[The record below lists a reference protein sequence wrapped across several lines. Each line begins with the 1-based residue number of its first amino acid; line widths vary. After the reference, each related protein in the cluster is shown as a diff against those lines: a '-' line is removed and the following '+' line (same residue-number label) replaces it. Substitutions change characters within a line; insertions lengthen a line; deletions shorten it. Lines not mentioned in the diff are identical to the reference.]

1 MCAPSPP
8 APPDPQDT
16 AAAAT
21 GTNIATATANTIGG
35 QVDQVT
41 PYGNLTYD
49 QTGTYSYTDPYTG
62 ESYDIPRF
70 RATTTLNDQQTA
82 TLDET
87 QRAQYN
93 LAGTAADQSSFLRD
107 YLGQPANFDTSAIE
121 GRLTDLGRQQLDPRF
136 ERERADLSTR
146 LANQGIAPGSEAYN
160 REMDA
165 LNQSSNQAYNDLYL
179 RGRGQ
184 AFGELAA
191 QRNQPINEITAL
203 LSGSQVTQPNVS
215 MSTPQGAATT
225 DVAGLINQNYNQRYN
240 NWQQQ
245 AASQQGLMGG
255 LFGLGASAITGG
267 LF

>member
-87 QRAQYN
+87 QRAQYK
-93 LAGTAADQSSFLRD
+93 
-107 YLGQPANFDTSAIE
+107 I
-121 GRLTDLGRQQLDPRF
+121 GRASC
-136 ERERADLSTR
+136 RERV
-146 LANQGIAPGSEAYN
+146 Y
-160 REMDA
+160 
-165 LNQSSNQAYNDLYL
+165 
-179 RGRGQ
+179 
-184 AFGELAA
+184 
-191 QRNQPINEITAL
+191 
-203 LSGSQVTQPNVS
+203 
-215 MSTPQGAATT
+215 
-225 DVAGLINQNYNQRYN
+225 GLV
-240 NWQQQ
+240 
-245 AASQQGLMGG
+245 
-255 LFGLGASAITGG
+255 
-267 LF
+267 